1 MDLENWWARTVLI
14 TQQDGWSRRFFV
26 RCSGF
31 CPYVLLS
38 FTINSYKISRI
49 TVILYVCS
57 ATIILDEVKH
67 LLGRRRASFAGR
79 MKGFPPNSRYAFAAI
94 QMRVVF
100 RNAGDSNSHGH
111 T

>member
-1 MDLENWWARTVLI
+1 VGPTVLI
-14 TQQDGWSRRFFV
+14 TQQDGWSRRFCQVF
-26 RCSGF
+26 RF

-67 LLGRRRASFAGR
+67 LLGRRRASFAG
-79 MKGFPPNSRYAFAAI
+79 
-94 QMRVVF
+94 
-100 RNAGDSNSHGH
+100 
-111 T
+111 

>member
-1 MDLENWWARTVLI
+1 MELHDKHVNLQGFQQSRRIVLDLENWWARTVLI
-14 TQQDGWSRRFFV
+14 TPAGRLVKEVFV

-67 LLGRRRASFAGR
+67 LLGRRRASFAG
-79 MKGFPPNSRYAFAAI
+79 
-94 QMRVVF
+94 
-100 RNAGDSNSHGH
+100 
-111 T
+111 